1 MINSPT
7 MPMVLQLLLTLSV
20 LLVLQ
25 ALLNFLAMLISM
37 IVKYVSACFFI
48 CILVLSLSFALV
60 YKKLVFCE
68 FTMGFLS
75 AFHILRSKWSP

>member
-1 MINSPT
+1 
-7 MPMVLQLLLTLSV
+7 MPMALQLLLTLSV

-25 ALLNFLAMLISM
+25 ALLNFLPMLISM
-37 IVKYVSACFFI
+37 IFKYVSTCFFI
-48 CILVLSLSFALV
+48 CILVLSLFFALV
-60 YKKLVFCE
+60 YKKLAFCE